1 MQPIELFSN
10 FFLTTQAQN
19 CAAAKT
25 IFLENHT
32 LPDALKEALAAR
44 YDLQTVYVCSPNIS
58 RLKSFLNGLIIEVGK
73 VDFGEVK
80 EIRLMND
87 CIFLP

>member
-10 FFLTTQAQN
+10 FFLMSEAQN
-19 CAAAKT
+19 QQGKQIMLDVEPVST
-25 IFLENHT
+25 
-32 LPDALKEALAAR
+32 ALKEALVAR
-44 YDLQTVYVCSPNIS
+44 SELQTVYVICTKVSK
-58 RLKSFLNGLIIEVGK
+58 LKAFVNALIIEVGK
-73 VDFGEVK
+73 VDFSEVN